1 MNPSLSL
8 SACSNISLSSFLEYL
23 SPTYSEILSKSS
35 NLISPSL
42 SVSNYLKRSAKLVS
56 SLISEVK
63 LEIYLIKITR
73 KFKGILRSRFQH
85 FYRYLSHSLG
95 PWFFML
101 LTPYLKLLWRFSTL
115 MGRCFL
121 IYRNRKYQ
129 IFLLFWPPLLL

>member
-63 LEIYLIKITR
+63 LEINLMKITR
-73 KFKGILRSRFQH
+73 KFKGILQNQFQH
-85 FYRYLSHSLG
+85 FYRCLNHSLN

-121 IYRNRKYQ
+121 IYHNRKYQ
-129 IFLLFWPPLLL
+129 IFL